1 MQMLNK
7 RPIFINAFSR
17 GGSNIFWN
25 MFLTHPEVCSPIVET
40 LDIFRIGRHGRW
52 SGYQAAL
59 LTMQPHFFDQKNLH
73 DRKRISDTAA
83 RYIDKT
89 LYEWKLKTYGDE
101 EMRHKNEREVYT
113 LDEIRQSRLV
123 AKNNNGLTFLTDR
136 FLEMYPD
143 ATFFALTRHPLALF
157 EGYKRRKFVE
167 SVEEFI
173 SFYTQMVRRMQN
185 DAQRIER
192 YHVIRFEDVLRN
204 FKTVLHQVYTAADL
218 DITQIDKVRFKAKSH
233 FTADGS
239 REVGYE
245 VGQHYWM
252 PIDEVNAFLEGDIN
266 KYQIDRLSE
275 SEKSSL
281 RRALEPLMQSFDYA
295 WETA

>member
-17 GGSNIFWN
+17 GGSNILWN

-52 SGYQAAL
+52 SGYQAAF
-59 LTMQPHFFDQKNLH
+59 LTRQPRFFDQKNLR
-73 DRKRISDTAA
+73 DRKPISDAA
-83 RYIDKT
+83 AQYIDKT
-89 LYEWKLKTYGDE
+89 LYEWKLKTHTDE
-101 EMRHKNEREVYT
+101 EMRLKNEREIYT
-113 LDEIRQSRLV
+113 LDEIKQSRLV
-123 AKNNNGLTFLTDR
+123 AKNNNGLTYLTDR

-143 ATFFALTRHPLALF
+143 ATFFALTRHPLALY
-157 EGYKRRKFVE
+157 EGYKRRKFIS

-173 SFYTQMVRRMQN
+173 SFYTQMIRRMQD

-192 YHVIRFEDVLRN
+192 YHVVRFEDVLRN
-204 FKTVLHQVYTAADL
+204 FKTVLHQIYAAADL
-218 DITQIDKVRFKAKSH
+218 DITQIDQVRFKAKSH

-239 REVGYE
+239 RDVGFA

-252 PIDEVNAFLEGDIN
+252 PVDEVSTFLEADIN
-266 KYQIDRLSE
+266 QFQIDRLSD
-275 SEKSSL
+275 SEKTSL
-281 RRALEPLMQSFDYA
+281 RRALEPLMQSYDDV